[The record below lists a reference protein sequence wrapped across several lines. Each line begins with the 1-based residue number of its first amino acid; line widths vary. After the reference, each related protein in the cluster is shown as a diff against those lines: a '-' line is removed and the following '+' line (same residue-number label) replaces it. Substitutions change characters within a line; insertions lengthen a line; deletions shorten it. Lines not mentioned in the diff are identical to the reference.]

1 MRCHSYRVEADIV
14 VMDGLLFVAD
24 LRAVAELRIVADV
37 LAKFESSNSGMF
49 GY

>member
-1 MRCHSYRVEADIV
+1 MWCHSYRVEADIV

-24 LRAVAELRIVADV
+24 LSDVADV
-37 LAKFESSNSGMF
+37 LSQFESSSSGMF